1 MSGSQPTL
9 RDVLR
14 ASPALFPLNMEPN
27 GNTVQFV
34 NLSEADY
41 REASFLDNRMLK
53 PSVRY
58 ANIPWAELSFAAQN
72 FPIQCDFIFHVS
84 HAGSTLLSR
93 LLGSHPSCFSL
104 REPAI
109 LRMFGQGVFLD
120 RLDLFLGLWSRTFH
134 SSQRA
139 LIKATSFVSDI
150 GLDLMT
156 RVSDARAILMYVPLE
171 TFLSALLDG
180 SMVDV
185 ASQAAA
191 RLQRLQRRQFL
202 KGLAVESLSPGES
215 VAMSWLSEM
224 TCLSEIASQFPMRTL
239 WIDFDRFLEQSEV
252 MLRQSFRHLGLEV
265 DSAAYLRE
273 NTMQRYAKKPEV
285 NYDAA
290 FRSKLL
296 ETSRQKFH
304 TEISRGL
311 AWLEQ
316 DGVNEVMKQLTL

>member
-1 MSGSQPTL
+1 MTSKQPTL
-9 RDVLR
+9 RDALS
-14 ASPALFPLNMEPN
+14 ASPSLFPFNMEPN
-27 GNTVQFV
+27 GNSVQFV
-34 NLSEADY
+34 SLAEADY

-53 PSVRY
+53 PNVRY
-58 ANIPWAELSFAAQN
+58 ANIPWTELSVASHN
-72 FPIQCDFIFHVS
+72 LPIHCDFIFHIS

-104 REPAI
+104 REPSI
-109 LRMFGQGVFLD
+109 LRMFAQGAFLD
-120 RLDLFLGLWSRTFH
+120 RLDLFLGLWSRTFN

-150 GLDLMT
+150 GLELMT
-156 RVSDARAILMYVPLE
+156 RVLDARAILMYVPPE

-185 ASQAAA
+185 ASQAES

-202 KGLAVESLSPGES
+202 TGLSVDSLSPGEC

-224 TCLSEIASQFPMRTL
+224 TCLSEIASQFPTRTL
-239 WIDFDRFLEQSEV
+239 WIDFDRFLEQSET
-252 MLRQSFRHLGLEV
+252 MLSQSFSHLGLV
-265 DSAAYLRE
+265 ADSAAYLRE
-273 NTMQRYAKKPEV
+273 STMQRYAKKPEV

-296 ETSRQKFH
+296 DASRQKFH
-304 TEISRGL
+304 SEISRGL

-316 DGVNEVMKQLTL
+316 DGVAEVMKQLAV

>member
-1 MSGSQPTL
+1 MNSKSPTL
-9 RDVLR
+9 RDALS
-14 ASPALFPLNMEPN
+14 ASPALFPFNMEPN
-27 GNTVQFV
+27 GNSVQFV
-34 NLSEADY
+34 NLSQADY

-53 PSVRY
+53 PNVRY
-58 ANIPWAELSFAAQN
+58 ANIPWAELSVAAQN
-72 FPIQCDFIFHVS
+72 LPIHSDFIFHIS

-109 LRMFGQGVFLD
+109 LRLFGQGAFPD
-120 RLDLFLGLWSRTFH
+120 RLDLFLGLWSRTFN

-150 GLDLMT
+150 GLELMT

-202 KGLAVESLSPGES
+202 TGMTVESFSPGEC

-224 TCLSEIASQFPMRTL
+224 TCLSEIASQFPTRTL
-239 WIDFDRFLEQSEV
+239 WINFDRFLEQPEL
-252 MLRQSFRHLGLEV
+252 MLSQSFSHLGLEA

-290 FRSKLL
+290 FRLKIL
-296 ETSRQKFH
+296 EASRQKFQ

-316 DGVNEVMKQLTL
+316 DGVSEVMKQFTV

>member
-1 MSGSQPTL
+1 MSSNQPTL
-9 RDVLR
+9 RDALC
-14 ASPALFPLNMEPN
+14 ASPALFPFHVEPN
-27 GNTVQFV
+27 GDTVRFI
-34 NLSEADY
+34 NLTESDY

-53 PSVRY
+53 PNVRY
-58 ANIPWAELSFAAQN
+58 ADIPWAELSVAAQN
-72 FPIQCDFIFHVS
+72 LPIHCDFIFHVS

-93 LLGSHPSCFSL
+93 LLGSHPCCFSL

-109 LRMFGQGVFLD
+109 LRFFGQGVFLD
-120 RLDLFLGLWSRTFH
+120 RLDLFLGLWSRTFNQN
-134 SSQRA
+134 QRA

-150 GLDLMT
+150 GLDLMN

-185 ASQAAA
+185 VSQAKS

-202 KGLAVESLSPGES
+202 TGLAVESLSPGEC

-224 TCLSEIASQFPMRTL
+224 TCLSEIANCFPTRTL
-239 WIDFDRFLEQSEV
+239 WINFDRFLEQSEL
-252 MLRQSFRHLGLEV
+252 MLSQSFSHLGLEA

-290 FRSKLL
+290 FRLKLL
-296 ETSRQKFH
+296 EASRQKFQS
-304 TEISRGL
+304 EISRGL
-311 AWLEQ
+311 EWLEQ
-316 DGVNEVMKQLTL
+316 DCVAQAMKQLTV